1 MAVATPSAGHAEGA
15 DRARSSAFPIS
26 SCKAGT
32 ASSRRR
38 ARPQPVVARLH
49 QEIAAASKHPDVRKR
64 MAEVGAEPS
73 GSTPDEMR
81 TMLRDQIAKVRPIV
95 AELKL
100 TME

>member
-1 MAVATPSAGHAEGA
+1 
-15 DRARSSAFPIS
+15 
-26 SCKAGT
+26 
-32 ASSRRR
+32 
-38 ARPQPVVARLH
+38 
-49 QEIAAASKHPDVRKR
+49 

-100 TME
+100 TMEE